1 MEFIVSRNSLLRALQ
16 HVRCAITKQEIQVF
30 KHFVFSFDEEKDL
43 MTVHASNGSVWMEEK
58 VVLDDHPVK
67 PRPIAIYYS
76 DIINPLKSL
85 DEQPL
90 RFEVLEYQVI
100 VHHSIG
106 SFRLPLYQ
114 NASEFFDFKAPDP
127 DVEADDGW
135 LLEYEAPCLKSVLSR
150 CNFAMSQ
157 DELRPV
163 MNGVYVNLTDQF
175 SDYVSSDGH
184 KLVRVR
190 KDPVYSGSSVVST
203 SFIIPSA
210 VVKTL
215 LKVTPSTGDIDLE
228 YQKELIKEHTRTDKD
243 GNGRTVKEKYPV
255 IERRPQCRIVIDD
268 TLTISFNPIEGKY
281 PKYWSVIP
289 ETHVFKMTVDRKALI
304 KSCDRLS
311 IFANQSD
318 LVEMRIDE
326 STLKLKSENADFEV
340 AADEQLPCVS
350 EPFDGHS
357 PINLRIG
364 MNAVAVSQT
373 LKTISTEKAVFLLSD
388 YSRAAIIQ
396 PQPQPD
402 NEEITML
409 LMPMLIN
416 D

>member
-1 MEFIVSRNSLLRALQ
+1 MNMEFIVSRNSLLRALQ

-30 KHFVFSFDEEKDL
+30 KHFVFSFDEEKEQ

-58 VVLDDHPVK
+58 VVLDERPIE

-114 NASEFFDFKAPDP
+114 NASEFFDFKAPAP

-135 LLEYEAPCLKSVLSR
+135 LLEYEAPCLKSVLNR
-150 CNFAMSQ
+150 CNFAMAQ

-190 KDPVYSGSSVVST
+190 KDPVCCGSSVVNT
-203 SFIIPSA
+203 SFIIPYA

-215 LKVTPSTGDIDLE
+215 LKVLPYTGDIDLE
-228 YQKELIKEHTRTDKD
+228 YQKELMKEHTLTDR
-243 GNGRTVKEKYPV
+243 NGRKEKNLV
-255 IERRPQCRIVIDD
+255 TERRPQCRIVIDD
-268 TLTISFNPIEGKY
+268 TLTVSFNPVEGKY

-289 ETHVFKMTVDRKALI
+289 ESHNFRMTVDRKALV

-311 IFANQSD
+311 LFTSKSG
-318 LVEMRIDE
+318 LLKMRIDE
-326 STLKLKSENADFEV
+326 TTLKLNSEYADLEV
-340 AADEQLPCVS
+340 AGDEQLPCVS
-350 EPFDGHS
+350 EPIVGHS
-357 PINLRIG
+357 PVDLRIG
-364 MNAVAVSQT
+364 MNAVSVSQT
-373 LKTISTEKAVFLLSD
+373 LKALSTEKTVFLLTDS
-388 YSRAAIIQ
+388 SRAAIIQ

-409 LMPMLIN
+409 LMPMLCN

>member
-30 KHFVFSFDEEKDL
+30 KHFVFSFDKEKEL

-58 VVLDDHPVK
+58 VVLDERPVE

-76 DIINPLKSL
+76 DIINPMKSL

-114 NASEFFDFKAPDP
+114 NASEFFDFKAPAP
-127 DVEADDGW
+127 DVEAHDGW

-150 CNFAMSQ
+150 CNFAMAQ
-157 DELRPV
+157 DDLRPV

-203 SFIIPSA
+203 SFILPSA

-255 IERRPQCRIVIDD
+255 TERRPQCRIVIDD

-364 MNAVAVSQT
+364 MNAVSVSQT

-388 YSRAAIIQ
+388 HSRAAIIQ

>member
-30 KHFVFSFDEEKDL
+30 KHFVFSFDEEKEQ
-43 MTVHASNGSVWMEEK
+43 MTVHASNGYVWMEEK
-58 VVLDDHPVK
+58 VALDGHPVE
-67 PRPIAIYYS
+67 PRPIAIFYS

-114 NASEFFDFKAPDP
+114 NASEFFDFKAPAP

-150 CNFAMSQ
+150 CNFAMAQ
-157 DELRPV
+157 GELRPV

-190 KDPVYSGSSVVST
+190 KDPVNYSPLFTGT
-203 SFIIPSA
+203 SFIIPYA

-215 LKVTPSTGDIDLE
+215 LKVLPSTGDVDVE
-228 YQKELIKEHTRTDKD
+228 YQKELIKEHTRTYKD
-243 GNGRTVKEKYPV
+243 GNGCTIKEKYLAT
-255 IERRPQCRIVIDD
+255 ERKPQCRIVIDD
-268 TLTISFNPIEGKY
+268 TLTISFNPVEGKY
-281 PKYWSVIP
+281 PKYWTVIP
-289 ETHVFKMTVDRKALI
+289 ESHVFKMTVDRKALI

-311 IFANQSD
+311 IFANDSG
-318 LVEMRIDE
+318 LVKMRIDE
-326 STLKLKSENADFEV
+326 TTLNLKSECADFEV
-340 AADEQLPCVS
+340 AGDETLPC
-350 EPFDGHS
+350 ECERFDGHS
-357 PINLRIG
+357 SISLRIG
-364 MNAVAVSQT
+364 MKALAVSQT
-373 LKTISTEKAVFLLSD
+373 LKALSTEKVVFLFQD
-388 YSRAAIIQ
+388 ESRAVIVQ

-409 LMPMLIN
+409 LMSMLVN

>member
-1 MEFIVSRNSLLRALQ
+1 MEFIVSRNSLLLALQ
-16 HVRCAITKQEIQVF
+16 HVRCAITKQEIPVL
-30 KHFVFSFDEEKDL
+30 KHFVFSFDEEGKM
-43 MTVHASNGSVWMEEK
+43 MTVHASNRSVWMEEK
-58 VVLDDHPVK
+58 VVLDKHAVK

-76 DIINPLKSL
+76 DIIKPLKSL

-106 SFRLPLYQ
+106 SFRLPLYG
-114 NASEFFDFKAPDP
+114 NASEFFDFKAPAP

-135 LLEYEAPCLKSVLSR
+135 QLEYEAPCLKSVLSR
-150 CNFAMSQ
+150 CNFAMAQ

-215 LKVTPSTGDIDLE
+215 LKVLPSTGDIDLE

-243 GNGRTVKEKYPV
+243 GNGRTVKEKYLV
-255 IERRPQCRIVIDD
+255 TERRPQCRIVIDD
-268 TLTISFNPIEGKY
+268 TLTVSFNPIEGKY

-289 ETHVFKMTVDRKALI
+289 ETHVFKMTVDRKVLI

-311 IFANQSD
+311 LFTSMSG
-318 LVEMRIDE
+318 LVKMRIDE
-326 STLKLKSENADFEV
+326 TTLKLNSEYADLEV
-340 AADEQLPCVS
+340 AGDEQLPCVS
-350 EPFDGHS
+350 EPIVGHS
-357 PINLRIG
+357 PVDLRIG
-364 MNAVAVSQT
+364 MNAVSVSQT
-373 LKTISTEKAVFLLSD
+373 LKALSTEKAVFLFQD
-388 YSRAAIIQ
+388 ESRAAIIQ
-396 PQPQPD
+396 PQPQP
-402 NEEITML
+402 EEITML
-409 LMPMLIN
+409 LMPMLCN